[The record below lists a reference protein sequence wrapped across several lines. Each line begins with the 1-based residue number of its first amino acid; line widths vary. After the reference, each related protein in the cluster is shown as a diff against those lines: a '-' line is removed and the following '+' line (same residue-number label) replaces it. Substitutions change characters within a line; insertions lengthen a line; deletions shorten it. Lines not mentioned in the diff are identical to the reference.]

1 MTKVVLVHGAC
12 SGPGAFEGWEDSFNA
27 ATQLI
32 LADLQGGLDVARAT
46 MEDYVDQVV
55 IAAGG
60 IHDRPVLVG
69 WSMGGLVAMM
79 AASKLRAAR
88 LVLIE
93 PSPTVEVVGRHPE
106 VEIPS
111 SGTYGAEVY
120 GGLGTLEERPES
132 AVARAER
139 DRGISVPELPCPTL
153 VVSGDDFPE
162 IRGSLLA
169 ARYGAEEMYYP
180 GYDHLRLVRER
191 KVRRAIAGWLGLGL
205 KAAAGRPANRLPRR
219 PAGRR
224 PGR

>member
-1 MTKVVLVHGAC
+1 MTKVVLIHGAC
-12 SGPGAFEGWEDSFNA
+12 SGPWVFEGWQDSFSPA
-27 ATQLI
+27 ARLI
-32 LADLQGGLDVARAT
+32 LVDLQNGIEVSRAT

-79 AASKLRAAR
+79 AAAKLRASK

-93 PSPTVEVVGRHPE
+93 PSPTVEVVGEHRE
-106 VEIPS
+106 VEIPA

-120 GGLGTLEERPES
+120 GGLGELQERPES
-132 AVARAER
+132 AVARAQR
-139 DRGISVPELPCPTL
+139 KRGISIPELAFSTL
-153 VVSGDDFPE
+153 VVSGDAHPE

-169 ARYGAEEMYYP
+169 ARYGAEEMYYA
-180 GYDHLRLVRER
+180 GYDHIRLVRER

-205 KAAAGRPANRLPRR
+205 RSSATLSVSRRPQR